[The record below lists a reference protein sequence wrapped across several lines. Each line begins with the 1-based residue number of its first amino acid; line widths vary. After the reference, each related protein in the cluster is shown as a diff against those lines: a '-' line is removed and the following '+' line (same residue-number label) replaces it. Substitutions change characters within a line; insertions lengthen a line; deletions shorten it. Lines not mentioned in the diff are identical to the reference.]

1 MSQGTRTRLPLLPLL
16 GVLAAMAVLWSCDGQ
31 NLFSPEAMV
40 SDATPPM
47 VQITQPREPAAR
59 PVGDSV
65 LVTVR
70 ASDDT
75 GVDSIL
81 LAGVAFRGD
90 PDLGTDVTV
99 PRYVTRMV
107 RFPSSVRDTTVS
119 RYLVPTADSTRE
131 AAFLF
136 AIAYDSRGNLSSDTV
151 RVTIGGPRVNILT
164 LEDNQKIQAGLSL
177 NLRVEAADPEGVLDL
192 AIEVRG
198 AFEQELRV
206 SFIPPL
212 TSVLVDTVVV
222 IPAGARGKAEVTA
235 IARNGLGVTG
245 QDGPIAV
252 DIVESTVADQTPPT
266 LSISQISTPRLELD
280 DAIRLV
286 VSGADNPQGS
296 GISRAGYTVK
306 AISPR
311 RGDTLVRT
319 GQRTFSPPR
328 TGNLVATFDVLP
340 FNVDPLNLPD
350 SLVFEITGWAFDAEG
365 NCAAAVEAGASMS
378 LPCATLPGG
387 QTVAANRNGFSL
399 NRVVASGRTI
409 DLPGGGRIMD
419 AVVDTLRRNLF
430 LSNIERNRVEVF
442 RLGTEL
448 FGDAIGVGSEPW
460 GMTLDRSGNRLFV
473 ANSGGV
479 NISEVDLELEMEVDD
494 LRFFAPDVVIFD
506 VELKASDS
514 GLRFLIHPFPQP
526 QSPAFSDRPQF
537 LAVDSLGNFIYST
550 RTTPVGDIGTARK
563 AYFTPGSERPEVKLF
578 VEHGL
583 NRLAEN
589 YWAIAHI
596 DSIGG
601 GEGITLYDHL
611 PGFPHDVI
619 QGVGPLTSLFPVET
633 AVAQLRAQGS
643 DVFLQS
649 GARWDIPSFGFSD
662 TTYVTA
668 SGDGGWV
675 LVGEGGTTPTGR
687 VMMYRASQGDTTA
700 LSSRLRVWDEVI
712 NVSDVVRGVGL
723 NYDGT
728 LGVARGMS
736 TYFFDSELQL
746 SGRVQLP
753 GTAGGV
759 GAALHP
765 LHANQATGQNPGGQY
780 RPDTHLAFVGTAE
793 GNIDIIDTWRFMR
806 IGQVTLRDVV
816 TGPLRAVLPF
826 PEDNAGLNCPTIPV
840 ADRFGNPIGNA
851 VQLYQNG
858 SFTSPIPRGGST
870 DDACVVVKLFAVT
883 SAEGVVVVPVRKSEL
898 LKYHPNR

>member
-1 MSQGTRTRLPLLPLL
+1 MSQGTRKRRRLLPLAAGL
-16 GVLAAMAVLWSCDGQ
+16 VALAALWSCDGQ
-31 NLFSPEAMV
+31 NLFSPDAV
-40 SDATPPM
+40 AFDATPPV
-47 VQITQPREPAAR
+47 VQITQPREPAAS

-65 LVTVR
+65 LIVVR

-81 LAGVAFRGD
+81 LAGVSLRGD
-90 PDLGTDVTV
+90 VDLGTDTTV
-99 PRYVTRMV
+99 SRYFSRML
-107 RFPSSVRDTTVS
+107 RFPTSVRDTTVQ
-119 RYLVPTADSTRE
+119 RYLVATPDSTRE
-131 AAFLF
+131 VAYLF
-136 AIAYDSRGNLSSDTV
+136 AIAYDSHGNLSADTV
-151 RVTIGGPRVNILT
+151 QMTIGGPRVRILT
-164 LEDNQKIQAGLSL
+164 LQDDQQIQAGLSL
-177 NLRVEAADPEGVLDL
+177 NLRVEAMDPEGILDL
-192 AIEVRG
+192 TIEVKG
-198 AFEQELRV
+198 VFESLIR
-206 SFIPPL
+206 IPFNPPP
-212 TSVLVDTVVV
+212 TSVVVDTVVV
-222 IPAGARGKAEVTA
+222 IPAGIKGKAEVTA
-235 IARNGLGVTG
+235 QARNALGVTG
-245 QDGPIAV
+245 QDGPV
-252 DIVESTVADQTPPT
+252 TLDIVDFSLADQTPPT
-266 LSISQISTPRLELD
+266 VAVTQSSTPRLEVGD
-280 DAIRLV
+280 PIRVV

-296 GISRAGYTVK
+296 GIARAGYTIK
-306 AISPR
+306 AISPI

-319 GQRTFSPPR
+319 GQRTFNPPR
-328 TGNLVATFDVLP
+328 TGNMVATFDVLP

-350 SLVFEITGWAFDAEG
+350 SLTFEITGWAYDAEG
-365 NCAAAVEAGASMS
+365 NCAAAVEAGTSMS
-378 LPCATLPGG
+378 LTCETLPGG
-387 QTVAANRNGFSL
+387 QTAAANRAGFSV

-409 DLPGGGRIMD
+409 NLPQGGRIMD

-430 LSNIERNRVEVF
+430 LSNIGRNHVEVF
-442 RLGTEL
+442 RLETEV
-448 FGDAIGVGSEPW
+448 FANPIGVGSEPW
-460 GMTLDRSGNRLFV
+460 GMTLDRSGSRLFV

-479 NISEVDLELEMEVDD
+479 NISEVDLELEKEVDE

-514 GLRFLIHPFPQP
+514 GLRFLIYPFPQP

-550 RTTPVGDIGTARK
+550 LTTPVGDIGTARK
-563 AYFTPGSERPEVKLF
+563 AYFMPGSDRPEVKLF

-583 NRLAEN
+583 NREAEN
-589 YWAIAHI
+589 FWALAHI

-601 GEGITLYDHL
+601 GEGLTLFDHHS
-611 PGFPHDVI
+611 GFPHDVI
-619 QGVGPLTSLFPVET
+619 QGVGPITSLFPVET
-633 AVAQLRAQGS
+633 AVSELRAQGS

-675 LVGEGGTTPTGR
+675 LVGEGGTDPTGR

-746 SGRVQLP
+746 SGRVELP

-793 GNIDIIDTWRFMR
+793 GAIDIIDTWRFRR

-816 TGPLRAVLPF
+816 SGPLRAVLPF
-826 PEDNAGLNCPTIPV
+826 PEDNAGLNCPALPV
-840 ADRFGNPIGNA
+840 ADRFGNPLGNA

-858 SFTSPIPRGGST
+858 VPIPSGGIT

-883 SAEGVVVVPVRKSEL
+883 SAEGVVVVPVRKSEI

>member
-1 MSQGTRTRLPLLPLL
+1 MSQGIRTRLRLLPLV
-16 GVLAAMAVLWSCDGQ
+16 GGLAAMAVLWSCDGQ
-31 NLFSPEAMV
+31 NLFSPDGMV
-40 SDATPPM
+40 SDMTPPL
-47 VQITQPREPAAR
+47 VEITQPREPAAR

-99 PRYVTRMV
+99 PRYVTRIL
-107 RFPSSVRDTTVS
+107 RFPGSVRDTTVS

-131 AAFLF
+131 AAYFF
-136 AIAYDSRGNLSSDTV
+136 ALAYDSRGNLSSDTV
-151 RVTIGGPRVNILT
+151 RVTIGGPRVDILT
-164 LEDNQKIQAGLSL
+164 LQDDQQIQAGLSL
-177 NLRVEAADPEGVLDL
+177 NLRVEAADPEGILEMTIQVK
-192 AIEVRG
+192 G

-206 SFIPPL
+206 PFTPPL

-222 IPAGARGKAEVTA
+222 IPAGIRGKAEVTA
-235 IARNGLGVTG
+235 VARNGLGVTG
-245 QDGPIAV
+245 QDGPVALE
-252 DIVESTVADQTPPT
+252 IVEFSLADQTPPT
-266 LSISQISTPRLELD
+266 LSVSQISTPRLEMD
-280 DAIRLV
+280 DAIRLM

-296 GISRAGYTVK
+296 GIARAGYTIR

-319 GQRTFSPPR
+319 GQRTFNPPR

-350 SLVFEITGWAFDAEG
+350 SLVFEVTGWAFDAEG

-378 LPCATLPGG
+378 LACATLPGG
-387 QTVAANRNGFSL
+387 QTAAANRSGFTL

-419 AVVDTLRRNLF
+419 AVVDTLRKNLF
-430 LSNIERNRVEVF
+430 LSNLERNHIEVF
-442 RLGTEL
+442 RLGTET
-448 FGDAIGVGSEPW
+448 FAPAIGVGSEPW
-460 GMTLDRSGNRLFV
+460 GMTLDRSGNSLFV

-479 NISEVDLELEMEVDD
+479 NISEVDLDLEREVDE

-506 VELKASDS
+506 VELKESDS
-514 GLRFLIHPFPQP
+514 GLRFLIYPFPQA

-537 LAVDSLGNFIYST
+537 LAIDSLGNFIYST
-550 RTTPVGDIGTARK
+550 RSTPVGDIGTARK
-563 AYFTPGSERPEVKLF
+563 AYFMPGSDRPEVKLF

-583 NRLAEN
+583 NTLAEDF
-589 YWAIAHI
+589 WALAHI

-619 QGVGPLTSLFPVET
+619 QGVGPLASLFPVET
-633 AVAQLRAQGS
+633 AVGQLRAQGS

-675 LVGEGGTTPTGR
+675 LVGEGGTDPTGR

-712 NVSDVVRGVGL
+712 NVSDVVRGIGL

-746 SGRVQLP
+746 SGRVELP

-793 GNIDIIDTWRFMR
+793 GNIDIIDTWRFRR

-816 TGPLRAVLPF
+816 TGPLRAILPF
-826 PEDNAGLNCPTIPV
+826 PEDNAGLNCPTVPV
-840 ADRFGNPIGNA
+840 VDRFGNPLGNA
-851 VQLYQNG
+851 VQLYQSG
-858 SFTSPIPRGGST
+858 DFVLPIPPGGST

-883 SAEGVVVVPVRKSEL
+883 SAEGVVVVPVRKSEI